1 MRQLAERMRA
11 PNRLT
16 RKPDTL
22 LRAGLIASA
31 LVALALL
38 VVARVTAP
46 NPTNAT
52 TLIGRPAPTFS
63 LIAAHGGTT
72 LPTPTHFT
80 GSSTRPTLLVFF
92 NTLCVHC
99 LSEISAASQAGAIA
113 SGGPLDVIFIDTPG
127 ENAQIT
133 GAYMARLQLN
143 PPVLLDKSGKVA
155 RDYRVGYGPTLALVD
170 ARGVIRGVWVGET
183 STQTLATG
191 IRQALGK

>member
-11 PNRLT
+11 PNRLM

-38 VVARVTAP
+38 VVTRVTAP
-46 NPTNAT
+46 NPTNAI
-52 TLIGRPAPTFS
+52 TLIGRPAPAFT
-63 LIAAHGGTT
+63 LPAAQGGTT
-72 LPTPTHFT
+72 LPTPTHFA
-80 GSSTRPTLLVFF
+80 GASGRPTLLVFF

-99 LSEISAASQAGAIA
+99 LSDISAARQAGATA
-113 SGGPLDVIFIDTPG
+113 SGGSLDVIFIDTPG

-143 PPVLLDKSGKVA
+143 PPVLLDKGGAVA

-170 ARGVIRGVWVGET
+170 TKGVIRGVWVGET
-183 STQTLATG
+183 PVQTLATG
-191 IRQALGK
+191 IRQALGR